1 MSTIQHHQFDSG
13 FRIITET
20 IPGTKTVAIN
30 WAVPSGV
37 ATNQHDGDSVLLAE
51 LVQRG
56 VSGLSAKEHNDA
68 LDSLGIRRQVSCGT
82 EFFRVSAVM
91 LGSQFIQGIPLVGAY
106 LLSPELPCDSLD
118 ACKSL
123 CLQSIQ
129 SLEDDPAHLV
139 GVTLNQYHFPSPFN
153 RSAYG
158 AVREIESASIDRL
171 QEVHTRSFVP
181 DGSILVVAGDVQHD
195 EVVTCIGNLIASW
208 EGTQK
213 RIETIDSTNRG
224 VHWIQ
229 RDTNQ
234 VHLAFAFDG
243 PNATNEN
250 VLHEA
255 VAISVFG
262 GATSGRLFTQV
273 RQRRSLC
280 YSVSAQFAP
289 ARERSVIRMRA
300 GTTPERAKETVEVC
314 LHQLNELRKGITQ
327 EEFAR
332 TIQRMK
338 SRTVMHGES
347 TTARASALWG
357 DQYAIGRT
365 RSLSERV
372 EEISNISYEKVN
384 NWLKNRNFGELTLAY
399 IGPEDLGLASDALHF

>member
-1 MSTIQHHQFDSG
+1 MSTIQQHQFDSG
-13 FRIITET
+13 LRVITES
-20 IPGTKTVAIN
+20 IPGTKTVAVN

-37 ATNQHDGDSVLLAE
+37 ATNQHDGDSVVLAE

-56 VSGLSAKEHNDA
+56 VSGLCAKEHNDA
-68 LDSLGIRRQVSCGT
+68 LDSLGVRRQVSCGI

-91 LGSQFIQGIPLVGAY
+91 LGCHFTQGIPLIGAY
-106 LLSPELPCDSLD
+106 LLNPELPPDGLD

-129 SLEDDPAHLV
+129 SLEDDPSHLV
-139 GVTLNQYHFPSPFN
+139 GVALNQHHLPSPFN

-158 AVREIESASIDRL
+158 SVREIESATIERL
-171 QEVHTRSFVP
+171 REVHTSSFVP
-181 DGSILVVAGDVQHD
+181 DGSILVVAGDIHHD
-195 EVVTCIGNLIASW
+195 EVVACIGDIVASW
-208 EGTQK
+208 EGTQNT
-213 RIETIDSTNRG
+213 IETIGCTSRG
-224 VHWIQ
+224 IHWIQ

-243 PNATNEN
+243 PSAIDEN

-314 LHQLNELRKGITQ
+314 LHQLNKLREGITQ

-338 SRTVMHGES
+338 SQTVMHGEA

-365 RSLSERV
+365 RSLTERV
-372 EEISNISYEKVN
+372 EEIDSISYVKVN
-384 NWLKNRNFGELTLAY
+384 SWLKNRDFGDLTLVY
-399 IGPEDLGLASDALHF
+399 VGPEDLELDANALQI

>member
-13 FRIITET
+13 LRVITES
-20 IPGTKTVAIN
+20 IPGTKTVAVN

-56 VSGLSAKEHNDA
+56 VTALSAKEHNDA
-68 LDSLGIRRQVSCGT
+68 LDSLGIRRQVSCGI
-82 EFFRVSAVM
+82 EFFRVSSVM
-91 LGSQFIQGIPLVGAY
+91 LGTHFVQGIPLIGAY
-106 LLSPELPCDSLD
+106 LLSPELPRDGLD

-129 SLEDDPAHLV
+129 SLEDDPSHLV
-139 GVTLNQYHFPSPFN
+139 GVALNQYHFPAPFN

-158 AVREIESASIDRL
+158 VAREIESATIDRL
-171 QEVHTRSFVP
+171 QEVHTESFVP
-181 DGSILVVAGDVQHD
+181 DGSILVVAGDIHHD
-195 EVVTCIGNLIASW
+195 EVVASIGNIVCSW
-208 EGTQK
+208 KGTQK
-213 RIETIDSTNRG
+213 RIETTEGTNRG
-224 VHWIQ
+224 IHWIQ

-243 PNATNEN
+243 PRAEDEN
-250 VLHEA
+250 VLLEA

-262 GATSGRLFTQV
+262 GASSGRLFTQV

-300 GTTPERAKETVEVC
+300 GTTPERAKETVDVC
-314 LHQLNELRKGITQ
+314 IHQLNELRNGITK

-338 SRTVMHGES
+338 SRTVMHGEA

-365 RSLSERV
+365 RSLAERV
-372 EEISNISYEKVN
+372 EEIDGITYEKVN
-384 NWLKNRNFGELTLAY
+384 NWLKNRDFGELTLAY
-399 IGPEDLGLASDALHF
+399 VGPEDLELDANTLHL